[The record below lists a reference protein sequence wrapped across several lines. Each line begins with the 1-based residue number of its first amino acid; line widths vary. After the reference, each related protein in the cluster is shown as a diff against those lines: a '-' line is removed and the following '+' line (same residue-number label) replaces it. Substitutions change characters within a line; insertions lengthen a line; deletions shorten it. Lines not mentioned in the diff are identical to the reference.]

1 MGYFRQNRVV
11 HIITI
16 NIELYIIIN
25 DTPLRRLK
33 FIDDLV
39 LIIEFAM
46 KGNSLKDSHNSPPV
60 FFNEDRVRL
69 QTVLAKERAAIW
81 NFERNYHILAL
92 QERLELTDADN
103 SENFTLTQRILTPNI
118 DKALA
123 CAYKQCQ
130 HKSCVNKQTELVQI
144 PNIDK
149 ALACAY
155 KQCQHKSCVNKQT
168 ELVQIPP
175 PPPGFLLPSGSC
187 RCCVTYRNTN
197 SECAPPIQDELD
209 INGIIKEFK
218 AATRIHEEY
227 EYGFFNG
234 SAVPA
239 DKERKFSVEITN
251 KLLET
256 SYLLFNILSEEVCF
270 NDKLIKELC
279 LRYIQSSKLRRRM
292 SYTEFC
298 RSDF

>member
-1 MGYFRQNRVV
+1 
-11 HIITI
+11 
-16 NIELYIIIN
+16 
-25 DTPLRRLK
+25 
-33 FIDDLV
+33 
-39 LIIEFAM
+39 M
-46 KGNSLKDSHNSPPV
+46 KC
-60 FFNEDRVRL
+60 VR
-69 QTVLAKERAAIW
+69 
-81 NFERNYHILAL
+81 
-92 QERLELTDADN
+92 
-103 SENFTLTQRILTPNI
+103 TQRILT
-118 DKALA
+118 
-123 CAYKQCQ
+123 
-130 HKSCVNKQTELVQI
+130 

-234 SAVPA
+234 SAVIIIA
-239 DKERKFSVEITN
+239 HYQHYC
-251 KLLET
+251 ET
-256 SYLLFNILSEEVCF
+256 SKVAVNVILGNILG
-270 NDKLIKELC
+270 
-279 LRYIQSSKLRRRM
+279 SS
-292 SYTEFC
+292 
-298 RSDF
+298 